1 LIVYRLLR
9 VALFVEVFE
18 VCRRIIALRRTL
30 KDLREE
36 RLVTCTGRGKAARW
50 SKTSRTSGYLEG

>member
-18 VCRRIIALRRTL
+18 VCRRIIALRRSL
-30 KDLREE
+30 KDLLEQGI
-36 RLVTCTGRGKAARW
+36 VTCTVRGRAARW
-50 SKTSRTSGYLEG
+50 VKSSRVSGYLEG